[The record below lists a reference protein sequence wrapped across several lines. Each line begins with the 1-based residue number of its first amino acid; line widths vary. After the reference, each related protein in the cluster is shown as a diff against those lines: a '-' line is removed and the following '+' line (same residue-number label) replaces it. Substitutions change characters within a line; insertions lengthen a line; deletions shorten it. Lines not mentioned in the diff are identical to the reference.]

1 MVVTAKEARRYGI
14 ELVEYLY
21 PLRDLPKGIDP
32 EPRWCSASSARKRLL
47 GHRRQLRR
55 RARLMQLCPP
65 PPSSGQEGKG

>member
-32 EPRWCSASSARKRLL
+32 EPRWCSASSARKAPSRS
-47 GHRRQLRR
+47 
-55 RARLMQLCPP
+55 
-65 PPSSGQEGKG
+65 PPSAPPARAA